1 MIARLL
7 FLLVLIW
14 ACGAPSA
21 SAATIFA
28 DGFNHVSPPGSFITV
43 GSGGSAGP
51 WTVGGGGI
59 DWIGGYWQTAEGNG
73 SIDLSATSA
82 GSVYLTLPTIA
93 GQYYDLMF
101 YVAGNSAGGD
111 VIKDVQVTVG
121 NLNASYGFNI
131 TGYNTSNMG
140 WTQITASFLASGSDV
155 LTFTSLEN
163 NAYGPALD
171 GVTVSDAAAVPEPAS
186 FLLGFAGLTALALLR
201 RRK

>member
-1 MIARLL
+1 MKVK
-7 FLLVLIW
+7 FLLCLVLLSV
-14 ACGAPSA
+14 GLLPSA
-21 SAATIFA
+21 SAAIIFA

-43 GSGGSAGP
+43 GNGGSVGP

-82 GSVYLTLPTIA
+82 GSVSVTLPTIA
-93 GQYYDLMF
+93 GEYYDLMF
-101 YVAGNSAGGD
+101 YLAGNSAGGD

-121 NLNASYGFNI
+121 NLNANYSFNT
-131 TGYNTSNMG
+131 TGYNTFFMG
-140 WTQITASFLASGSDV
+140 WTQITASFLAAGNDV

-171 GVTVSDAAAVPEPAS
+171 GVTVSSAIPEPAS
-186 FLLGFAGLTALALLR
+186 FLLGFAGLAALALF
-201 RRK
+201 RRKK